1 MKKISMFIGVM
12 SVMAIVSCK
21 EKEETP
27 AVPETTTN
35 QTIEVTTEAPAAEK
49 NPDGT
54 SISVGTDGVD
64 VSTKNGTNSTSVKV
78 SGGEAKVQ
86 VKK

>member
-27 AVPETTTN
+27 AVPETATN
-35 QTIEVTTEAPAAEK
+35 QTIEVTT
-49 NPDGT
+49 
-54 SISVGTDGVD
+54 
-64 VSTKNGTNSTSVKV
+64 
-78 SGGEAKVQ
+78 
-86 VKK
+86 